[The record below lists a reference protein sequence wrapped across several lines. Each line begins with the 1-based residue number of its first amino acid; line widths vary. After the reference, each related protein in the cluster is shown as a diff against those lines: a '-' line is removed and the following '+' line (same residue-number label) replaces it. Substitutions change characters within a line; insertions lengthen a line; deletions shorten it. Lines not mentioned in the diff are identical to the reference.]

1 MTEWVHLLDDAVES
15 RGGVALNSA
24 VQTGGGVTL
33 DGAVKTGGSVALD
46 GAVETGSGVA
56 CINHFDYLVGSEWY
70 EGLSVMIESCGEME
84 I

>member
-33 DGAVKTGGSVALD
+33 DGAV
-46 GAVETGSGVA
+46 ETGSGVA

-70 EGLSVMIESCGEME
+70 DGLSVMIESCGEME